1 MLWLNL
7 RHNVPERH
15 RAFERGLARC
25 GYSVV
30 DGLTSRPGER
40 DVLVTWNVIREAWAV
55 AGAFESRGL
64 PVLVTENASWGTTS
78 PAATGT
84 RSRAA
89 GTTLRG
95 GSRLAVLSASMRWR
109 RSGAV
114 PRRRR
119 DGDPAAARHR
129 AAGHG
134 DAAGLAGRALK
145 RYGGRIRPHPGIRD
159 CVPLERDRRMPG
171 AW

>member
-1 MLWLNL
+1 MKRAWLNL

-40 DVLVTWNVIREAWAV
+40 DVLVTWNVIREAQAV

-89 GTTLRG
+89 GTTLREVPG
-95 GSRLAVLSASMRWR
+95 WR
-109 RSGAV
+109 S
-114 PRRRR
+114 
-119 DGDPAAARHR
+119 
-129 AAGHG
+129 
-134 DAAGLAGRALK
+134 
-145 RYGGRIRPHPGIRD
+145 
-159 CVPLERDRRMPG
+159 
-171 AW
+171 